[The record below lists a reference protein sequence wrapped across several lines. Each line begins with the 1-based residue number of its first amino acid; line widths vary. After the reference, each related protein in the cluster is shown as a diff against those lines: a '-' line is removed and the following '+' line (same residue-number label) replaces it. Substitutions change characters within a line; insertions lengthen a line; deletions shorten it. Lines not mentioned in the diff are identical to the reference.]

1 MNAVFAVN
9 ALDGFGTGNDM
20 PWLRNRED
28 LKRFRE
34 LTTGH
39 TVVMGSGTWLS
50 DMPKPLPNRRNC
62 VLSHTLVDDRCEVF
76 NNISDLLMELK
87 KDEKVFVI
95 GGAKL
100 LWAVRS
106 YIQTVYLTKHHD
118 YTKAEITLNT
128 RDYLQGFELTNKQ
141 DHNDHTFEIYTRAK

>member
-20 PWLRNRED
+20 PWPRNRED

-76 NNISDLLMELK
+76 KNISDLLMALK
-87 KDEKVFVI
+87 TDEKVFVI

-100 LWAVRS
+100 LWAMRG
-106 YIQTVYLTKHHD
+106 YIRTVYLTRHRE

-128 RDYLQGFELTNKQ
+128 LEYLQEFNLTSKQ
-141 DHNDHTFEIYTRAK
+141 EYSDHTFEIYTRLN